1 VACFLQTTTGDLDIS
16 AGNLTLVD
24 DVPTETAQK
33 LSNLFGLFK
42 GEWFGDIRVGVPYF
56 QYVFVQNPNLQLIG
70 SVFEQVCQAAPGVA
84 AVLNME
90 LDFISRTRTLNSQI
104 TVQANDGTTIVGGV
118 GTPFVIQ
125 IGT

>member
-1 VACFLQTTTGDLDIS
+1 MSCFLQTTTGDLDIT
-16 AGNLTLVD
+16 AGNLTLVTD
-24 DVPTETAQK
+24 IATETAQK

-42 GEWFGDIRVGVPYF
+42 GEWFGDIRIGVPYF
-56 QYVFVQNPNLQLIG
+56 QYVYIQNPNLQLIG
-70 SVFEQVCQAAPGVA
+70 SVFEQVCRAAPGVG